1 MCFNCRIHR
10 IHRRCHGGV
19 PTPGLWQ
26 RPERLGFGNWHTSH
40 ATLST
45 ESAGTWE
52 ITFTF
57 QVTDE
62 KKPFTRWGVMSTV
75 SHSGCSPMRGHT
87 VPRTSLLTLKTGTH
101 LYPQRKY
108 SYGIF
113 SGMLQ
118 SKSYDFALGLM
129 CRAVEGAHKERVWM
143 AYLKI
148 LDADLSRQ
156 ESFILGKNYLAPP
169 DQISSSPTPSWSCV
183 LLRWLWTYKAHHC
196 WIIHP
201 TWQHPLLHI

>member
-1 MCFNCRIHR
+1 M
-10 IHRRCHGGV
+10 
-19 PTPGLWQ
+19 
-26 RPERLGFGNWHTSH
+26 
-40 ATLST
+40 
-45 ESAGTWE
+45 
-52 ITFTF
+52 
-57 QVTDE
+57 TDE

-156 ESFILGKNYLAPP
+156 ESFILGKNYLAPLIRSAVHQPPAGAVCCCVCCELTKLITAELYIQP
-169 DQISSSPTPSWSCV
+169 DNIRFFTYSNAV
-183 LLRWLWTYKAHHC
+183 LGYGGLSLGITESNREVDQQSLSNGTLCPHMML
-196 WIIHP
+196 
-201 TWQHPLLHI
+201 T